1 MPGAW
6 AGSGGSAAAS
16 SGPVVCSGPVAVPG
30 ADGPFGT
37 AFPSGFLLH
46 PLLPFLGGFFGGLFR
61 GMLVPEKQSQAQ
73 HCQDHQGQELMERGA
88 GAVGPILFA
97 EALYQEFLEFR
108 KHGSIHPF

>member
-1 MPGAW
+1 LSVPVQLLSLGLMGLL
-6 AGSGGSAAAS
+6 GRHFLLGTVLL
-16 SGPVVCSGPVAVPG
+16 GPAE
-30 ADGPFGT
+30 
-37 AFPSGFLLH
+37 GFLLH
-46 PLLPFLGGFFGGLFR
+46 PLLSFLGGFFGGLFR